1 MPQYGNEREMLKEF
15 ITKYEDATMASDNIF
30 NKLKYMTRMQQVANR
45 QERIINIEV
54 ADLQTHFAATRNS
67 GLVDRIQCNT
77 QRYIKLFG
85 DVIQENMPP
94 PSIEIGEHQFTT

>member
-1 MPQYGNEREMLKEF
+1 
-15 ITKYEDATMASDNIF
+15 
-30 NKLKYMTRMQQVANR
+30 MQQVANR

-77 QRYIKLFG
+77 
-85 DVIQENMPP
+85 
-94 PSIEIGEHQFTT
+94 